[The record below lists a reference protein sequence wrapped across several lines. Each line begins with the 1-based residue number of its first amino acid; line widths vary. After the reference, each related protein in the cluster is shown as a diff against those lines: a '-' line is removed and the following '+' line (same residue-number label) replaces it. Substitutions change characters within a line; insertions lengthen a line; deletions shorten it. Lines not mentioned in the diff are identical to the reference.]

1 VVWSVAYLVVCRLFA
16 LVVLCC
22 RSSRSKELEIL
33 VLRHELSV
41 LKRQAKRPQLRE
53 ADRVLLAALS
63 RVLPR
68 SSWSAFLVSPR
79 TLLRWHQRLVARRWT
94 YPRGRTGRP
103 YVGSEIYELVVR
115 FARENPS
122 WGYKR
127 IAGELLGVGV
137 AVSPSSVRA
146 ILIRNGL
153 PSAPE
158 RDRLSWRRFLRQQA
172 ASMLACDFLTVET
185 VLLTRIYV
193 LFFVSLERRRVEFVA
208 SSTNPD
214 GRWVAQQ
221 ARNLVMQLDEGERRF
236 RFLLH
241 DRDSKFCFDFD
252 EVFRSEDMRI
262 VRTPIRAP
270 NANAHAE
277 RWVGTLRREC
287 LDRIL
292 ILNRCHLDH
301 VLPVYIAH
309 YNRHRP
315 HRSLLLR
322 PPEERSAVPIR
333 APVHHIHRREVLG
346 GLISEYKAA
355 A

>member
-1 VVWSVAYLVVCRLFA
+1 LASVAYLVACRLFA
-16 LVVLCC
+16 LVVLCF
-22 RSSRSKELEIL
+22 RSSGSKELEIV
-33 VLRHELSV
+33 VLRHELSI
-41 LKRQAKRPQLRE
+41 LRRQAERPQLRE

-68 SSWSAFLVSPR
+68 RSWSVFVVSPR
-79 TLLRWHQRLVARRWT
+79 TLLRWHQRLVARRRT
-94 YPRGRTGRP
+94 YPCARIGRP
-103 YVGSEIYELVVR
+103 PVGNEVEELVVR

-127 IAGELLGVGV
+127 IVGELAGLGVV
-137 AVSPSSVRA
+137 VSASSVRA
-146 ILIRNGL
+146 ILMRHGL
-153 PSAPE
+153 PPALE

-185 VLLTRIYV
+185 VLLTRVYV

-208 SSTNPD
+208 STTQPD

-221 ARNLVMQLDEGERRF
+221 ARNLIMQLGDGERRF

-252 EVFRSEDMRI
+252 TVFRSEGMRI
-262 VRTPIRAP
+262 IRTPVQAP

-287 LDRIL
+287 LDRVL
-292 ILNRCHLDH
+292 ILNRRHLDH
-301 VLPVYIAH
+301 VLRHYVAH

-315 HRSLLLR
+315 HRSLSLEPPQERPVTSAR
-322 PPEERSAVPIR
+322 PPSPRID
-333 APVHHIHRREVLG
+333 RRELLG
-346 GLISEYKAA
+346 GLITEYQVAA
-355 A
+355 